1 LLVVSNVQ
9 SSWAAKLI
17 PAAATG
23 AGLPES
29 SLPALFKALPLGS
42 AALAKVPGITTSIMV
57 AAGAA
62 VQQTYVHALR
72 VVALSSLSF
81 GILAI
86 IACICCNDIGDKVRK
101 QQPTPHSLISQG
113 SITDSFSQMNDKI
126 EVFLEND
133 EFAEKN
139 VYH

>member
-1 LLVVSNVQ
+1 MCCVVSNVQ
-9 SSWAAKLI
+9 SSWAAKLV

-23 AGLPES
+23 AGLSES

-42 AALAKVPGITTSIMV
+42 AALAQVPGITTSIMV

-62 VQQTYVHALR
+62 VQQSYVHALR

-86 IACICCNDIGDKVRK
+86 IACICCNDIGDKVS
-101 QQPTPHSLISQG
+101 HSDPLFYHMNKLG
-113 SITDSFSQMNDKI
+113 GLTYVTD
-126 EVFLEND
+126 ER
-133 EFAEKN
+133 
-139 VYH
+139 